1 MIQGAGPG
9 WGRILV
15 TASAIAWST
24 AGYFTTLI
32 PLDNWTLLFWRG
44 WFGALGIF
52 AFMAAIRGAATLTDL
67 WRLGAAGWL
76 FAIVSAIGM
85 VCFITALTRTSVAHV
100 AIIYGL
106 APFLAAGLGWL
117 ILGAR
122 PGSRAMLAALVALA
136 GVMVMVG
143 GMEAGGDLIGDVL
156 ALGMTFTLALMM
168 VIAKRHPEIPFLA
181 AAGLSVILTSLVAWP
196 FVAPSPTDGIV
207 WMQLAAFGLVNSA
220 LGLALFMLG
229 ARLLPPIETALI
241 GALDAPLAP
250 IWVWL
255 AFGIVPDKA
264 TFLGGFLVF
273 GAVAAH
279 LLAERAPK
287 AV

>member
-9 WGRILV
+9 WGRTLV

-52 AFMAAIRGAATLTDL
+52 AFMVAIRGAATLKDL
-67 WRLGAAGWL
+67 WRLGAPGWL

-117 ILGAR
+117 
-122 PGSRAMLAALVALA
+122 PSS
-136 GVMVMVG
+136 
-143 GMEAGGDLIGDVL
+143 
-156 ALGMTFTLALMM
+156 
-168 VIAKRHPEIPFLA
+168 P
-181 AAGLSVILTSLVAWP
+181 WP
-196 FVAPSPTDGIV
+196 AS
-207 WMQLAAFGLVNSA
+207 W
-220 LGLALFMLG
+220 
-229 ARLLPPIETALI
+229 
-241 GALDAPLAP
+241 
-250 IWVWL
+250 
-255 AFGIVPDKA
+255 
-264 TFLGGFLVF
+264 
-273 GAVAAH
+273 
-279 LLAERAPK
+279 
-287 AV
+287 

>member
-1 MIQGAGPG
+1 MIRDAGPG
-9 WGRILV
+9 WGRVLV

-24 AGYFTTLI
+24 AGYFTALI
-32 PLDNWTLLFWRG
+32 PFDNWTLLFWRG

-52 AFMAAIRGAATLTDL
+52 VFMAAIRGAATLTDL
-67 WRLGAAGWL
+67 WRLGAPGWL
-76 FAIVSAIGM
+76 FATVSAIGM

-117 ILGAR
+117 ILGER
-122 PGSRAMLAALVALA
+122 PGRRAMLAALVALA

-143 GMEAGGDLIGDVL
+143 GMEAGGDLIGDAL
-156 ALGMTFTLALMM
+156 AFGMTFTLALMM

-255 AFGIVPDKA
+255 AFGIVPDKT